1 MQPSTGNVVFN
12 LGFLDEHNGALH
24 PKKGWGRKAI
34 RLVEVHPDAPEE
46 ILWDVLL
53 NSDFDVV
60 PEGWKSYRSER
71 VPSLYP
77 DGWLRSGD

>member
-1 MQPSTGNVVFN
+1 M
-12 LGFLDEHNGALH
+12 
-24 PKKGWGRKAI
+24 
-34 RLVEVHPDAPEE
+34 VEVHPDAPDE

-77 DGWLRSGD
+77 DGWLRSSD